1 MSSMNLYVGN
11 LAFQTTENQLKDLFA
26 PYGEVISTQI
36 ISDRYS
42 GQSRGFGFV
51 EMSSRD
57 EGEKSIA
64 ELNGQLVDNREIK
77 VNEAKPRAD
86 KRSRDNNRNRY

>member
-11 LAFQTTENQLKDLFA
+11 LAFQTTENQLKDLFTQC
-26 PYGEVISTQI
+26 GEVLSAQI

-51 EMSSRD
+51 EMSNRS
-57 EGEKSIA
+57 EGEKSIN
-64 ELNGQLVDNREIK
+64 ELNGQMIDNRQIK
-77 VNEAKPRAD
+77 VSEAKPRTE
-86 KRSRDNNRNRY
+86 RRGRGGGY

>member
-11 LAFQTTENQLKDLFA
+11 LAFQTTENQLKDLFSQ
-26 PYGEVISTQI
+26 YGEVLSAQI

-51 EMSSRD
+51 EMSSRN
-57 EGEKSIA
+57 EGEKSIN
-64 ELNGQLVDNREIK
+64 ELNGQMIDSRQIRVS
-77 VNEAKPRAD
+77 EAKPRAD
-86 KRSRDNNRNRY
+86 RRDRGGRY